1 MHLATALIFEYPRAR
16 ETPGS
21 RLMKDRG
28 IRHWLTP
35 VTPYL
40 YLLKKPLGSNG
51 RMVRPPFKEMRH
63 DMLGGGYGN
72 GFLPW

>member
-1 MHLATALIFEYPRAR
+1 
-16 ETPGS
+16 
-21 RLMKDRG
+21 MKDRG